1 MLAAKKPIKIG
12 HGKMWLICVTISGAL
27 YLAVLT
33 YLTWTL
39 SDQHHFGSQIYDA
52 YYAALLDGRFDLSA
66 RVLRFEGHY
75 APDGRGYLYH
85 GLAPLLTRFI
95 LGWAWPF
102 EVLPMIGVSI
112 WFWSVV
118 GIAAWQSVVVTLS
131 RSAGVWQTRRR
142 LVLCLCGA
150 LWIAGPGPLLVINL
164 SLYHE
169 PIAVSF
175 ACTGLFAAVW
185 TRACHG
191 QMGLGF
197 AVALLAVC
205 AAVVLHARPN
215 VAVGLYLGTVL
226 AVLWGI
232 KSARVAFVLPAFI
245 ALSLLGVGALGYVGV
260 NAARFGDIT
269 TVHGSFSGGY
279 IIYGNVYWGIEAADS
294 ERAAAFEEHGRFNI
308 LRVIPNGIMYLF
320 RLPTGHLSG
329 ALESMFRSVTEPV
342 LGYIRIAPIRW
353 GLFALWPMWCLLAF
367 SGIKSV
373 RYDPKMTGLVVALA
387 VSAGLT
393 LAYGTISFRYQFDLW
408 PIIAVLA
415 CLGAIAVLRATKSED
430 QATPSI
436 HYYALALMVGLV
448 VTDIALTE
456 YKNFGREV
464 PGHYFQTW
472 SKDFCLQRA
481 SAPSLGLSDAQSQWT
496 CRPPPYFGDS

>member
-1 MLAAKKPIKIG
+1 MLAATEPIKIS
-12 HGKMWLICVTISGAL
+12 HGKIWLMIIAMSGAL

-33 YLTWTL
+33 YWTWTL

-118 GIAAWQSVVVTLS
+118 GIAAWQSVVVTLA
-131 RSAGVWQTRRR
+131 RSADVWIMRRR

-150 LWIAGPGPLLVINL
+150 LWVAGPGPLLVVNL
-164 SLYHE
+164 SFFHE

-175 ACTGLFAAVW
+175 AFTGLFAAVW

-191 QMGLGF
+191 QLGLGF
-197 AVALLAVC
+197 AVALLAVF

-215 VAVGLYLGTVL
+215 VAVGLYFGTIL

-232 KSARVAFVLPAFI
+232 KTARGAFVLPAFI
-245 ALSLLGVGALGYVGV
+245 ALSLLGAGASGYLGA
-260 NAARFGDIT
+260 NAARFGDIGS
-269 TVHGSFSGGY
+269 VHGSFSGDD
-279 IIYGNVYWGIEAADS
+279 IIYGNVYWGVEDADS

-308 LRVIPNGIMYLF
+308 LRVVPNGIVYIF
-320 RLPTGHLSG
+320 YLPTGHLSV
-329 ALESMFRSVTEPV
+329 ALERIYRGVTEPV
-342 LGYIRIAPIRW
+342 LGFIRIEPMRL
-353 GLFALWPMWCLLAF
+353 GLLMIWPMWCLLAL
-367 SGIKSV
+367 SGIKAV
-373 RYDPKMTGLVVALA
+373 RYDPKMACLVVALA
-387 VSAGLT
+387 MSAGLT
-393 LAYGTISFRYQFDLW
+393 LAYGTIAFRYRFDLW
-408 PIIAVLA
+408 SIVAVLA
-415 CLGAIAVLRATKSED
+415 CLGAIAVMRVHQSEN
-430 QATPSI
+430 QIAPSI
-436 HYYALALMVGLV
+436 RYYALALLGGLV
-448 VTDIALTE
+448 VMDIAQTE
-456 YKNFGREV
+456 YKNYFRER
-464 PGHYFQTW
+464 PGFYFQTW
-472 SKDFCLQRA
+472 SEDFCLQRA
-481 SAPSLGLSDAQSQWT
+481 SALGLGLSDAQTQWT
-496 CRPPPYFGDS
+496 CRPPPYFGDN